1 MSEATMQARPNTN
14 MMEPFVGIEEAATFT
29 GLKVSYLYDLVRLGK
44 APSYKV
50 GKFRRFR
57 LSELEAWVTG
67 NGNGDRLRASQQDN
81 GKDR

>member
-1 MSEATMQARPNTN
+1 MST
-14 MMEPFVGIEEAATFT
+14 EPFVGIEEAAAFT

-57 LSELEAWVTG
+57 LSELEAWVKG
-67 NGNGDRLRASQQDN
+67 NAN
-81 GKDR
+81 GKGDLLPAPQEAKANHA

>member
-1 MSEATMQARPNTN
+1 MSA
-14 MMEPFVGIEEAATFT
+14 EPFVGIEEAAAFT

-57 LSELEAWVTG
+57 LTELEAWVTG
-67 NGNGDRLRASQQDN
+67 AEDGRLCASQEAKAN
-81 GKDR
+81 HA

>member
-1 MSEATMQARPNTN
+1 VSQ
-14 MMEPFVGIEEAATFT
+14 EPFVGIEEAAAFT

-57 LSELEAWVTG
+57 LSELEVWVTG
-67 NGNGDRLRASQQDN
+67 NGNGKGDLLRASQEAKAN
-81 GKDR
+81 PA